1 MQGVLKSKK
10 KTSEKSRE
18 KSIEKSRK
26 NSLGNPILLL
36 KQETLLN
43 NLNNVLE
50 SVNKK
55 GDLRSQNKDK
65 VIK

>member
-1 MQGVLKSKK
+1 MQGVFKSKK
-10 KTSEKSRE
+10 KTSKKIMTG

-55 GDLRSQNKDK
+55 K
-65 VIK
+65 VI